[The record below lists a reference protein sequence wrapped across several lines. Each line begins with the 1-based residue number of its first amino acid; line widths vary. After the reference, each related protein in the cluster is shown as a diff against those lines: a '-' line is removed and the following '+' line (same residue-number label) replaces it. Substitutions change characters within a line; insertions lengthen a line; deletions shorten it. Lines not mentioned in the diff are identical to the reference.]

1 VKLTGEEFL
10 GKLKKH
16 LTDDLGLR
24 DVITEMPREKGFFNE
39 EIIWSINAE
48 TDYEPFEA
56 YETTD
61 GKIVAGCGPAAH
73 VGDILWD
80 YLLEKEKY
88 SDILDYK
95 ALTKKRDELLVSLKD
110 RGSWD
115 KYRDELSGIIEIIE
129 KGDEI
134 ARKASSQAGIEIK
147 HILPTP
153 PGKNSF
159 FYASFDGK
167 GLSDDAKIE
176 KIGKV
181 WLAFYNAFTEISRE
195 EGEILEKWKAQIQ
208 EKRRRGIAPL
218 EEEFAKAVSEL
229 LKSWTSIWCSYEIPS
244 GFPGFEGG
252 SAKWMVRTRGEP
264 YVMVFETEDG
274 KVTVAYEAFRVH
286 SSISIDHKRGEDA
299 DKIVMELANKGNWP
313 KYKNTDLKDVVERY
327 ELGEEVA
334 RKAREIT
341 GVEVKFFIPL
351 KHCHDAALYTVFDSK
366 GMSVEKKIEMIKN
379 LVDLLGIA
387 YGEFKRADEEIKAK
401 YGLKK

>member
-1 VKLTGEEFL
+1 MVGEDFL
-10 GKLKKH
+10 EKLKKH

-24 DVITEMPREKGFFNE
+24 DVITEMPRDRGFFNE
-39 EIIWSINAE
+39 KIVWSVNAE

-61 GKIVAGCGPAAH
+61 GKIVAGYGPAAH
-73 VGDILWD
+73 VGNMLWD
-80 YLLEKEKY
+80 YLLDKEKY
-88 SDILDYK
+88 ADILDYK
-95 ALTKKRDELLVSLKD
+95 ALVKERDDLLLSLQDK
-110 RGSWD
+110 SNWS
-115 KYRDELSGIIEIIE
+115 KYRDELSGVIEILE

-134 ARKASSQAGIEIK
+134 ARNASAQAGIEIK
-147 HILPTP
+147 HVLPTP
-153 PGKNSF
+153 PEKNTF
-159 FYASFDGK
+159 FYASFDGR

-176 KIGKV
+176 KIGKA
-181 WLAFYNAFTEISRE
+181 WLVLSKAFAEISKNE
-195 EGEILEKWKAQIQ
+195 SEILEKWKAQIQ
-208 EKRRRGIAPL
+208 EKRKRGILPE

-229 LKSWTSIWCSYEIPS
+229 LKSWTSTWCSYEIPS

-274 KVTVAYEAFRVH
+274 KITVAYETFHVH
-286 SSISIDHKRGEDA
+286 SSISIDHKRGEDT
-299 DKIVMELANKGNWP
+299 DRIVMELANKENWP
-313 KYKNTDLKDVVERY
+313 KYKSTDLKDVIERY

-334 RKAREIT
+334 KKAREIT
-341 GVEVKFFIPL
+341 GVETKFFIPR
-351 KHCHDAALYTVFDSK
+351 KHCHDAALYAVFDSK

-387 YGEFKRADEEIKAK
+387 YGEFKRADEEIRAK